1 MRRGKF
7 FCLSLSPFV
16 QASSAALTTLAE
28 RIGRNVGYMG
38 SWGCLLIFRYD
49 AVKGED
55 SPKIRN
61 RRPENPVRIK
71 AHQRSP
77 HLPGAARK
85 TAGV

>member
-16 QASSAALTTLAE
+16 QASTAVLARLAE
-28 RIGRNVGYMG
+28 CIEKNVGYMS
-38 SWGCLLIFRYD
+38 SWSYLLIFRYD
-49 AVKGED
+49 AVKGEVA
-55 SPKIRN
+55 PKIRN
-61 RRPENPVRIK
+61 GRPGNTVAIK
-71 AHQRSP
+71 AHYRSP

>member
-16 QASSAALTTLAE
+16 QASTAVLARLAE
-28 RIGRNVGYMG
+28 CIEKNVGYMS
-38 SWGCLLIFRYD
+38 SWSYLLIFRYD
-49 AVKGED
+49 AVKGEGA
-55 SPKIRN
+55 PKIRSG
-61 RRPENPVRIK
+61 RPENSVTMK

-77 HLPGAARK
+77 HLNNAARK